1 MSEPA
6 RKLTDEVIRGP
17 SGEAPVAT
25 DAPRSTEFSLTT
37 DEITARFR
45 ATVQE
50 EVARQLAAGNPMYGA
65 DEQGR
70 PYALM
75 PDGRRVLLP
84 PWNRRHEH
92 QASEP
97 GEA

>member
-6 RKLTDEVIRGP
+6 RKLTDEAARGL
-17 SGEAPVAT
+17 SGDAPAAA
-25 DAPRSTEFSLTT
+25 DAPRSTEFSPTT
-37 DEITARFR
+37 DEISSRFR

-70 PYALM
+70 SYALM

-84 PWNRRHEH
+84 PWNKRHEH